1 MKLNCNFDNFIM
13 TVDSNEISESLS
25 EKIIDYHNNS
35 SDKREGLCY
44 ADTEARVDKSTKD
57 SIDTTLYTDSTLFG
71 EFMEYLQK
79 CADEYVKKY
88 SESGN
93 TSRWAVL
100 DSINIQ
106 HYSPGGGFHRWHTER
121 AGWNH
126 PQVSRHLVFMMYL
139 NDVTDNGETEFLYQN
154 LKIIPEKGKL
164 IIWPSDWT
172 HTHRGIT
179 SSTQEKYIITGWF
192 NFCEVQPHVSLH
204 D

>member
-1 MKLNCNFDNFIM
+1 MS
-13 TVDSNEISESLS
+13 VDSNKISESLS
-25 EKIIDYHNNS
+25 DKLIDYHKNS
-35 SDKREGLCY
+35 SDKGEGKLY
-44 ADTEARVDKSTKD
+44 FNNSSVVDKSVKD
-57 SIDTTLYTDSTLFG
+57 SIDTVLYTDSLLYR

-79 CADEYVKKY
+79 CSDEYVKKY

-100 DSINIQ
+100 DVINIQ
-106 HYSPGGGFHRWHTER
+106 HYSPGGGFHKWHTER
-121 AGWNH
+121 SGWIH

-139 NDVTDNGETEFLYQN
+139 NDVTDGGETEFLYQN

-179 SSTQEKYIITGWF
+179 STTQEKYIITGWF
-192 NFCEVQPHVSLH
+192 NFCDVA
-204 D
+204 